1 MMQSNFLSSL
11 HTKTEYFPKI
21 LIKMKIIEIS
31 NGINQ
36 KSLINQMTQLK
47 ILLQKFKILAFKEK
61 TEERVKQMKI
71 ELV

>member
-1 MMQSNFLSSL
+1 
-11 HTKTEYFPKI
+11 
-21 LIKMKIIEIS
+21 MKIIEIS

-61 TEERVKQMKI
+61 TEERVKQMII
-71 ELV
+71 E